1 MAEGREEEEKEGQG
15 GIKTKV
21 PDNVSGSYYFYLKL
35 CARLHNL
42 DREREVTNRW
52 TDRRN
57 LLLNV
62 VKQNNLLL
70 NIGHGSSN
78 DSLKNTDY
86 IYSLWLS
93 LRNL

>member
-42 DREREVTNRW
+42 DRERER
-52 TDRRN
+52 
-57 LLLNV
+57 
-62 VKQNNLLL
+62 
-70 NIGHGSSN
+70 
-78 DSLKNTDY
+78 
-86 IYSLWLS
+86 
-93 LRNL
+93 